1 MMDNENTDVDNVTSE
16 VETPAPEKSVEVE
29 PAVPVESDPT
39 PASKPVITFRGNNY
53 DMMSVIGATLAGGT
67 LFACGTCG
75 FGFYCLPFVPLILG
89 IVGLFSLRE
98 SVDPNR
104 TQLLSWFSIGVG
116 ALFALLILA
125 GIVFYILYFGFI
137 FTMIAA
143 EGGF

>member
-1 MMDNENTDVDNVTSE
+1 MDNENEDVESVASE
-16 VETPAPEKSVEVE
+16 VETPAPEEPVESE
-29 PAVPVESDPT
+29 PVVSVESDPA

-53 DMMSVIGATLAGGT
+53 DLMSVVGATLAGGT

-89 IVGLFSLRE
+89 IVGLFSLKE
-98 SVDPNR
+98 SVDPSR
-104 TQLLSWFSIGVG
+104 TQLLSWFSVGVG
-116 ALFALLILA
+116 TVFVLLILA
-125 GIVFYILYFGFI
+125 GIVLYILYFGFI